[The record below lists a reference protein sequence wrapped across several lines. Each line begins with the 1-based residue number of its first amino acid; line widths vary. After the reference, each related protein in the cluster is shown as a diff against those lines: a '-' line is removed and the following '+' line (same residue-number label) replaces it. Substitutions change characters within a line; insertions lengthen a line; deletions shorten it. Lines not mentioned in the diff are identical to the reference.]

1 MIGMKT
7 RSNDL
12 RSLWRFL
19 PAVAYYGFI
28 FYLSSR
34 SSFPIEAPFSGF
46 DKVAHVGIYGVF
58 GILLARGFA
67 EPGNAT
73 RARRLALAFFLGVL
87 GGVLDE
93 VHQIFV
99 PARNA
104 DIWDA
109 VADAIGTA
117 AGVILYA
124 RCRRKRE
131 KPNAAGKTSRN

>member
-1 MIGMKT
+1 MGMT
-7 RSNDL
+7 SRSNDL
-12 RSLWRFL
+12 RSLWRYL

-46 DKVAHVGIYGVF
+46 DKVAHVGIFGVF
-58 GILLARGFA
+58 GILLAWGFA
-67 EPGNAT
+67 EPGNAGG
-73 RARRLALAFFLGVL
+73 ARRLALVFFLGAL
-87 GGVLDE
+87 GGALDE

-99 PARNA
+99 PGRNA

-117 AGVILYA
+117 AGLILYA
-124 RCRRKRE
+124 RCRRRRE
-131 KPNAAGKTSRN
+131 KPDAAGETSRN